1 MRHSA
6 LRPRSIGW
14 CDDGADDAGRATVL
28 SCSGQEPS
36 RRGAHASAKVSRSLS
51 ARPVPARAAR
61 YPRSE
66 TFMTRKDV
74 TRVSWRARTKPW
86 SSPALTAGVSPADGA
101 ALSCGARSQSVRRL
115 RDCLRP
121 SGFDPEGCS
130 RSASRST
137 ASSSGNGR
145 QRSAGNAAHARLRI
159 VLGDPSQGL

>member
-14 CDDGADDAGRATVL
+14 CDDGADDAGRAIVL

-86 SSPALTAGVSPADGA
+86 SSPALTAGVSPADGETPAVKAGLDHGFVLARHETRVTSFRVINVSDRGYRA
-101 ALSCGARSQSVRRL
+101 AL
-115 RDCLRP
+115 
-121 SGFDPEGCS
+121 
-130 RSASRST
+130 
-137 ASSSGNGR
+137 
-145 QRSAGNAAHARLRI
+145 AGT
-159 VLGDPSQGL
+159 GLADNERETFADA